1 MPVEVFCCYARKDQE
16 FLQNLIAH
24 LMPLQREG
32 FITIWSDI
40 DINAGKQWEEEI
52 TKHLNTAQIILLLVS
67 PDFMMSEYSYS
78 KEMKRAIERHKRGE
92 ATVIPIILRWVSWQ
106 RTPLGELQ
114 ALPKNARPIRSW
126 TDEDEAYFDTVEG
139 IIKVIDEREKKNHL
153 NSPSIS
159 TNTQKANMYQL
170 FFTDLLDRLRT
181 TRPGITNA
189 RKAQQ
194 MPSCWF
200 AAGKTGFYFQWAFR
214 RDTGVLRTELA
225 MNTANRENTKKIFDS
240 FFEQREAIEQE
251 FGTTLNWE
259 RSDQGK
265 ESHIF
270 LSKPAKITDSPAALE
285 ETKRWAVAT
294 MIKFVDVFQIRIKM
308 L

>member
-1 MPVEVFCCYARKDQE
+1 
-16 FLQNLIAH
+16 
-24 LMPLQREG
+24 
-32 FITIWSDI
+32 
-40 DINAGKQWEEEI
+40 
-52 TKHLNTAQIILLLVS
+52 
-67 PDFMMSEYSYS
+67 MMSEYIYS

-92 ATVIPIILRWVSWQ
+92 ASVIPIILRWVSWQ

-114 ALPKNARPIRSW
+114 ALPKNAKPIKSW
-126 TDEDEAYFDTVEG
+126 TDEDEAYLDTVEG
-139 IIKVIDEREKKNHL
+139 IIKVIEEREKKNHL

-159 TNTQKANMYQL
+159 TSTQKANLYQV
-170 FFTDLLDRLRT
+170 FFTDLLERLRT

-189 RKAQQ
+189 KKVQP
-194 MPSCWF
+194 MSSYWF

-214 RDTGVLRTELA
+214 NTGILRTELM
-225 MNTANRENTKKIFDS
+225 MNTTDQENTKKIFNA

-259 RSDQGK
+259 RLDQGK

-270 LSKPAKITDSPAALE
+270 LSKPAKISDSPAELE
-285 ETKRWAVAT
+285 ETKKWAVDT
-294 MIKFVDVFQIRIKM
+294 MIKFVDVFQKRIKM